1 MAKFSDVELD
11 VTVVLGRGKIPLST
25 LESASID
32 TVLELD
38 TEYIEP
44 VLILVN
50 GIPKFEGEV
59 VTIGNKFGV
68 KITNEY

>member
-11 VTVVLGRGKIPLST
+11 VTVVLGRGKIPLSA

-38 TEYIEP
+38 TEFIEP

-50 GIPKFEGEV
+50 GIPKFKGEV

-68 KITNEY
+68 KIINEC